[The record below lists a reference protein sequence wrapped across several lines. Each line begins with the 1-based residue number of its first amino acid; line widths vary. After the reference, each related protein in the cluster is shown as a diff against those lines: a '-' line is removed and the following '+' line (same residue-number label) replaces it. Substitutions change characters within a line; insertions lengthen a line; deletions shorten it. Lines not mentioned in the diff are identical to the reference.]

1 MGATAALESGSQ
13 LGGYRIDSVVR
24 TVPGLSVF
32 RAEQEGLGRSVE
44 LFVPSDDADP
54 AQIEQFLATA
64 RALARIDH
72 PHLLPIYE
80 VGFSDG
86 RAFAVSAEAP
96 GRSLDEIVNEGQALA
111 PSRAVVLAE
120 QIAGALEALEGAGI
134 ASPVTSSDVFVR
146 YDDASDFAYVAP
158 LGPTARESAALEPDG
173 PAVLSVAR
181 LLNSMVT
188 GDERS
193 DPSAAPEALRP
204 TLERAL
210 APDGAFESPTAFIR
224 DARLAVA
231 EHARRHRRRR
241 LLAVGFVAVAVV
253 VACGALLGWQ
263 LAGSEDTTPTAQS
276 VAPAARIAATIPLG
290 QGPRSLAIGFDSV
303 WVATGDGTVVQVDPE
318 TEQVVGA
325 PIRFGRADPQANLTL
340 RAGAGA
346 LFVLDGSAGTLT
358 RIDPVDRRVTGRL
371 RLGPLLDG
379 ATVQNGI
386 VWVTRSTPENVRPA
400 RSYLVRIDARRLR
413 PVGEPIRVGPIPLDV
428 EVQDGTALVTS
439 VGNGTVTRVSS
450 ETGST
455 KTVRV
460 GSQPVGSALRG
471 DTLWVPDYLGGAVV
485 PLDVQDLGVPT
496 QLVRLRHPPISAA
509 ATSDAVWVTAGQQP
523 GATVLYRI
531 DPQTHAVAGRPI
543 SLGTD
548 IGWVSTGAG
557 AIWVGSSAKNALL
570 KIVPTTPAPQA
581 SPSPEESGSERIVV
595 GPLAKGL
602 LASSGFAAPFDL
614 TVPAR
619 GWAAYSAA
627 ADAVE
632 VGRFTDLNTHV
643 MILIP
648 KQFFAADGS
657 SLGVRSPRQLLH
669 LLEAHPGIVTGR
681 AVRAMVGGKPA
692 TRLSVT
698 VPASDDYPTIC
709 PAPCAI
715 LFGAEGLS
723 VSVERPSPT
732 RLYVL
737 RHRGKTVV
745 VVETTSSGS
754 FETTSALLRGLRFR

>member
-1 MGATAALESGSQ
+1 MGATAALESGSR

-24 TVPGLSVF
+24 TGPGLSVF
-32 RAEQEGLGRSVE
+32 RAEQDGLGRSVE
-44 LFVPSDDADP
+44 LFVPSDDADS
-54 AQIEQFLATA
+54 AEVDQFLATA
-64 RALARIDH
+64 RALARIEH
-72 PHLLPIYE
+72 AHLLPIYE
-80 VGFSDG
+80 VGVSDG
-86 RAFAVSAEAP
+86 HAFAVSAEAP
-96 GRSLDEIVNEGQALA
+96 GRSLDEIVNEGRAMA
-111 PSRAVVLAE
+111 PQRAVVLAD

-134 ASPVTSSDVFVR
+134 ASNVTSSDVFVR
-146 YDDASDFAYVAP
+146 HDDASDFAYVAP
-158 LGPTARESAALEPDG
+158 LGPTARESAALEPDVA
-173 PAVLSVAR
+173 PAVSVAR

-188 GDERS
+188 GDERT

-210 APDGAFESPTAFIR
+210 AADAAPESPTAFIR

-231 EHARRHRRRR
+231 QHARRRRKRR
-241 LLAVGFVAVAVV
+241 VLAVGFVTIAAVV
-253 VACGALLGWQ
+253 SCGAVLGWQ
-263 LAGSEDTTPTAQS
+263 LAGSDDPMPLAQS
-276 VAPAARIAATIPLG
+276 IAPAARIAATIPLG

-303 WVATGDGTVVQVDPE
+303 WVATGGGTVVQVDPK

-325 PIRFGRADPQANLTL
+325 PIRFGRADPQANVTL

-346 LFVLDGSAGTLT
+346 LFVLDGTAGTLT

-379 ATVQNGI
+379 ATVQEGI
-386 VWVTRSTPENVRPA
+386 VWVTRSTPESVRPA

-413 PVGEPIRVGPIPLDV
+413 PIGEPIRVGPVPLDV
-428 EVQDGTALVTS
+428 EVQGGTAWVTS
-439 VGNGTVTRVSS
+439 VGNGTVTRVSA
-450 ETGST
+450 ETGAT

-460 GSQPVGSALRG
+460 GTQPVGSALRG

-485 PLDVQDLGVPT
+485 PLDIHDLGLPT
-496 QLVRLRHPPISAA
+496 QLVRLAHPPISAA
-509 ATSDAVWVTAGQQP
+509 ATTDAVWVTAGQQP

-531 DPQTHAVAGRPI
+531 DPRTRAVAGRPI

-548 IGWVSTGAG
+548 IGWISTGAG

-570 KIVPTTPAPQA
+570 KIVPTTPAPEG
-581 SPSPEESGSERIVV
+581 SPSPDGSASKRIVD

-619 GWAAYSAA
+619 GWVAYGAA

-632 VGRFTDLNTHV
+632 VGRFTDPNTHV
-643 MILIP
+643 TILIP
-648 KQFFAADGS
+648 KQYFAADGS
-657 SLGVRSPRQLLH
+657 SLDVRSPRQLLE
-669 LLEAHPGIVTGR
+669 LLQANPSIVTGP
-681 AVRAMVGGKPA
+681 AVRAKVGGKPA
-692 TRLSVT
+692 TRLSIT
-698 VPASDDYPTIC
+698 VPASNSYPTIC

-723 VSVERPSPT
+723 LSVERPSPT

-745 VVETTSSGS
+745 VMETTSGGS
-754 FETTSALLRGLRFR
+754 FGTTSALLRGLRFR